1 MANTINNNASWGSTS
16 QGGDDNGLRVRPM
29 GLKVHYTFDKDSQE
43 RCLARWPQI
52 LQVRTI
58 PIDEH
63 TSIGVIDLSTCLQ
76 AVAQCSPELAGD
88 SDKDYTIY
96 AFDYSEPDTPLVGQ
110 GMLSWGLSQA
120 PGLLDSQSQVVTGRV
135 TKNLLAIFGNGIKE
149 TLEVRLKLTA
159 VPKITRNNPTSR
171 PQSSARHTPT
181 LTTSFSATTESNEWN
196 SFIRANPGLGHP
208 TQASSVN
215 SPIMPEPVRPFG
227 SSYGARN
234 DIAPNFQ
241 GAPAAPS
248 SRPTSVDPVSRER
261 QDTTRTP
268 ASSNVPLMPSP
279 SVDEP
284 TQTQTTAKTSK
295 PQSRPSSRASS
306 HVPTGRPR
314 GRPRKTTLVAE
325 GSTSGYEDGTDGDD
339 QPPRKKKRAKTT
351 KVERSNTATFGSAP
365 ESLRVAASTAG
376 SIRNFRPIAASGD
389 TPGGSHLQEVPRAP
403 TPIPNSRLS
412 GLPYIRPTGASS
424 LRRQSIS
431 SHSVDGSFASQPGLN
446 RSLSQSQDAQS
457 PLDSIASPA
466 QTYSDEASPADI
478 GSSPPVPRSALYSV
492 RSSPAPSSP
501 ILPPM
506 AIPTT
511 QPDSGFMS
519 GGLDGSRVDDDNI
532 SRGPIKSS
540 TQTLGVAKPK
550 PRRSRAKKQETKT
563 QPDLHIHTET
573 PGPPELLPQTS
584 IYNPPVPLAQRN
596 SERAKTPATTDNM
609 REFSSAAPPDTTM
622 SEPIKPTTVVG
633 QQEKRVEERIP
644 SPEEESTRGS
654 FTDIFDTGLMSDAGD
669 DHQQY
674 LESLGLGDHSFTPAD
689 EGTPPGDIQPNAE
702 SNASHVRNRVQN
714 ASMEPELPT
723 VPASDPVLPQLTLPM
738 PLSEP
743 AHPQTDIIDMPEEKS
758 NKNYIKRQT
767 IKQKLEEA
775 VAQGQM
781 PSFCQNCGALQTPT
795 WRKIWK
801 QEHKGVPEYH
811 EYSEKPGHV
820 TAIKILRRDDD
831 GKPTAYDIIKK
842 SLGPTDNKSAW
853 TEVLLCNP
861 CGIWFSKWKAHRP
874 AEKWEKDEQRL
885 TQTRKKRANGNGP
898 SRSKKSRT
906 KNDGQTILNS
916 EACPPTDPMGQLD
929 GSLSPRESTSHTLN
943 HEQQVDNVSE
953 KGSGKGRKRT
963 TAEARDRGST
973 HSRGTGTPGSPIML
987 DEELGATRRLLFP
1000 SPRKDGEQRVLGEVA
1015 VNIVQT
1021 SEVNGAKEEEYE
1033 AGKENCGPP
1042 SQGQNMVNNDFSD
1055 LFGTPP
1061 RPSTPPPK
1069 VASSGPFKT
1078 PTRPTPSHRPI
1089 TRSVTK
1095 SKRSGRSANSPSQL
1109 DPSCTPTR
1117 TPRSSLRRSPR
1128 HLLAAHLLEDQ
1139 GLETPL
1145 TRSLNQLLSDAENF
1159 VMPSPSRAF
1168 QLDLNSLP
1176 QLDSDDHLAG
1186 AAHFDFGNLLSTDN
1200 LMPSSPP
1207 MLRDGHIISFGDS
1220 LAYDDHIWAQ
1230 FHAGNG
1236 NGNGVGGSNGVAIE
1250 DAPDDSRRIS

>member
-1 MANTINNNASWGSTS
+1 MANNSNDNAPWGSVS
-16 QGGDDNGLRVRPM
+16 QGVDDSGLQVRPM

-52 LQVRTI
+52 LQVQTI

-63 TSIGVIDLSTCLQ
+63 ASIGVIDLRTCLQ

-88 SDKDYTIY
+88 QDKDYTIY

-110 GMLSWGLSQA
+110 GLLSWGLSQV
-120 PGLLDSQSQVVTGRV
+120 PGSPDAQSQLVTGRV

-159 VPKITRNNPTSR
+159 ISKITRNNPSSR

-181 LTTSFSATTESNEWN
+181 LSASASAATENSEWN
-196 SFIRANPGLGHP
+196 SFIRANPGLSHAAQAP
-208 TQASSVN
+208 TIN
-215 SPIMPEPVRPFG
+215 SPIMPEPIRPFG
-227 SSYGARN
+227 SSYGAGH

-248 SRPTSVDPVSRER
+248 SRPTSVDPLTRER
-261 QDTTRTP
+261 HNMVLTP
-268 ASSNVPLMPSP
+268 ASSGVPLRPSP
-279 SVDEP
+279 SVEEP
-284 TQTQTTAKTSK
+284 VQIQAAAKTIK

-339 QPPRKKKRAKTT
+339 QPPRKKKRAKIT

-376 SIRNFRPIAASGD
+376 SIRNFRPIAASGEA
-389 TPGGSHLQEVPRAP
+389 PGGSHLQEVPRAP
-403 TPIPNSRLS
+403 TPIPDSRLS
-412 GLPYIRPTGASS
+412 GLPYIRPSGGSI
-424 LRRQSIS
+424 LRRQSITS
-431 SHSVDGSFASQPGLN
+431 QGQDGSFASHPDLN
-446 RSLSQSQDAQS
+446 RSLSQSQDAHS
-457 PLDSIASPA
+457 PMDSIASPFQA
-466 QTYSDEASPADI
+466 YSDEASPADI
-478 GSSPPVPRSALYSV
+478 GSSPPVPRSAMYSV

-506 AIPTT
+506 PGPAA

-519 GGLDGSRVDDDNI
+519 GGLDEGRVDDDNI
-532 SRGPIKSS
+532 SRGPLQSGS
-540 TQTLGVAKPK
+540 QVSGAPKPK
-550 PRRSRAKKQETKT
+550 PRRSRVKKQEPKS

-584 IYNPPVPLAQRN
+584 IYNPPVPLARRN
-596 SERAKTPATTDNM
+596 SERAKTPATADNM
-609 REFSSAAPPDTTM
+609 RNMSSAAPSDLTVV
-622 SEPIKPTTVVG
+622 EPIRPVSTVR
-633 QQEKRVEERIP
+633 QQEQQAEEKAP
-644 SPEEESTRGS
+644 SPEEEPTQGS
-654 FTDIFDTGLMSDAGD
+654 FTSLFEAGLLSDAGD
-669 DHQQY
+669 DHQRY
-674 LESLGLGDHSFTPAD
+674 LESLGLGDHSFTPPD
-689 EGTPPGDIQPNAE
+689 EGTPPCDVQPTIE
-702 SNASHVRNRVQN
+702 STTSDVRIGAQN
-714 ASMEPELPT
+714 TSVEPELPA

-743 AHPQTDIIDMPEEKS
+743 AHPQTDVIDMPEEKS

-775 VAQGQM
+775 ITHGQM

-795 WRKIWK
+795 WRKVWK
-801 QEHKGVPEYH
+801 QVHKGVPEYH

-820 TAIKILRRDDD
+820 TAIKIIDRDDD
-831 GKPTAYDIIKK
+831 GKPTTYEIIKK
-842 SLGPTDNKSAW
+842 SLGPADNKSAW

-874 AEKWEKDEQRL
+874 ADKWEKDERRL
-885 TQTRKKRANGNGP
+885 TQTRKKRANGTGP

-906 KNDGQTILNS
+906 KNDGQPNLTS
-916 EACPPTDPMGQLD
+916 EACPPTDPVGQLD
-929 GSLSPRESTSHTLN
+929 GSLSPREPTLHTSN
-943 HEQQVDNVSE
+943 PGQQADNVSE
-953 KGSGKGRKRT
+953 KGSGRGRKRT
-963 TAEARDRGST
+963 TTEERDRGST

-987 DEELGATRRLLFP
+987 DEELGTTRRLLFP

-1021 SEVNGAKEEEYE
+1021 SELSGSKENEYE
-1033 AGKENCGPP
+1033 AEKENRGPTL
-1042 SQGQNMVNNDFSD
+1042 QGQSMVNNDFTD

-1069 VASSGPFKT
+1069 GASSGPFKT

-1095 SKRSGRSANSPSQL
+1095 SKRSGRSTNSPNHL
-1109 DPSCTPTR
+1109 DPSYTPTR
-1117 TPRSSLRRSPR
+1117 TPRSALRRSPR
-1128 HLLAAHLLEDQ
+1128 HLLAAHILEDQ
-1139 GLETPL
+1139 GLDTPM
-1145 TRSLNQLLSDAENF
+1145 TKSLNQLLSDAEHF

-1168 QLDLNSLP
+1168 QLDMNSLS
-1176 QLDSDDHLAG
+1176 QLDSDDHLSG
-1186 AAHFDFGNLLSTDN
+1186 GAHFDFGNLLSTDN

-1207 MLRDGHIISFGDS
+1207 VLQNGDIVLFGDN
-1220 LAYDDHIWAQ
+1220 LTYDEAHSWAQ
-1230 FHAGNG
+1230 FHVDHGYGADSTNKLAMRGTP
-1236 NGNGVGGSNGVAIE
+1236 E
-1250 DAPDDSRRIS
+1250 DSH